1 MDYAIFF
8 LNFSDFFV
16 MQKDYHE
23 RFFGFFAFFT
33 WVLQCLRLLDDFVV
47 CRRSVCDEET
57 LFFGGIF
64 RKKCVIGFFHKKNM
78 FTFL

>member
-23 RFFGFFAFFT
+23 RFLVFFAFFT
-33 WVLQCLRLLDDFVV
+33 WVLQCLRLLDDFG
-47 CRRSVCDEET
+47 C
-57 LFFGGIF
+57 GW
-64 RKKCVIGFFHKKNM
+64 
-78 FTFL
+78 